1 MLVNTI
7 KYNIRRL
14 ERGLG
19 VAQRE
24 EARKPKHCEKDYQSI
39 IDDYSKQLESMGD
52 KLEIL
57 TGNRDPSTP
66 RWPL

>member
-1 MLVNTI
+1 MLVR
-7 KYNIRRL
+7 KLEYNIRKL

-24 EARKPKHCEKDYQSI
+24 EARKSEHCEKDYQRI
-39 IDDYSKQLESMGD
+39 IDDYSKQLESMRD
-52 KLEIL
+52 ELEIL
-57 TGNRDPSTP
+57 TGNREPSAP

>member
-1 MLVNTI
+1 MHVNTI
-7 KYNIRRL
+7 EYNIRRL

-24 EARKPKHCEKDYQSI
+24 EARKPEHCEKDYQSI
-39 IDDYSKQLESMGD
+39 INDYSKQLESIRD
-52 KLEIL
+52 ELEIL